1 MKIGGKKKGSISV
14 WVLSLGLLFIL
25 VLTASGAIDIYLVN
39 IKADKVRDDIV
50 LSNLAVYA
58 DLDMTQ
64 LAKTPR
70 IFKLRNSNDAVKLFK
85 QYIQK
90 NMALDT
96 NMNGTENSIAVG
108 QVKIKEYIIYSV
120 MGDNIEISKYNP
132 SNGSFTT
139 SVVNRTITP
148 VKAPNGVE
156 IKETSIYTVLNMNFE
171 VMLKGVLGETCNTDV
186 VALTSIK

>member
-1 MKIGGKKKGSISV
+1 MKVGGKKKGSISV

-39 IKADKVRDDIV
+39 IKADKARDDIV

>member
-39 IKADKVRDDIV
+39 IKADKARDDIV